1 MIKLRRAVLLPA
13 LLKVSKVIN
22 NRGRNEVLKNLKI
35 AVTGNQLHMSATNG
49 EQLVTASVDCEA
61 DKSFTAIIHA
71 KSFERIVR
79 KFAKTSTIFL
89 EPSEVSLGI
98 KSEQLFFNA
107 ETFPEEKYPVAPDL
121 KNWTCKFLINQD
133 ILEQITKQVLFAA
146 GIEEIRYYLNGI
158 HLHSDP
164 DDAKQLVAVATDGKR
179 LAKTMLNIGHTVNLE
194 PITVPRSFFQLL
206 KSGFFDAKQPIEVS
220 VRQTFIRMRQESREI
235 VSKLIE
241 SKYPNYQRVFPTENN
256 DYFRVNRQALINE
269 INNVCAVFDNKKEM
283 PLSVNFS
290 TGGVTL
296 EAHNGAFGSALA
308 DAPVIASNSTE
319 DGVVTGFNGRFLLDI
334 LAASDAEE
342 VIFRLDA
349 QYPYGAA
356 IIENY
361 PSEEE
366 TTFLLMPRRIR

>member
-1 MIKLRRAVLLPA
+1 MIKLRRDVLLPA

-49 EQLVTASVDCEA
+49 EQLVTASVACEA

-71 KSFERIVR
+71 KTFERIIR
-79 KFAKTSTIFL
+79 NFTKTSTIIL
-89 EPSEVSLGI
+89 EPAEVSLRI
-98 KSEQLFFNA
+98 KSEKLSFNV
-107 ETFPEEKYPVAPDL
+107 ETFPEEKYPVFEEIKDWSCEFSIE
-121 KNWTCKFLINQD
+121 KNTID
-133 ILEQITKQVLFAA
+133 RIIKQVLFAVGTEA
-146 GIEEIRYYLNGI
+146 TRVYLNGI
-158 HLHSDP
+158 HLHSDE
-164 DDAKQLVAVATDGKR
+164 DNSNRLIAVATDGKR
-179 LAKTMLNIGHTVNLE
+179 LAKTTIKINQAVNLA
-194 PITVPRSFFQLL
+194 PATVPTDFWKLI
-206 KSGFFDAKQPIEVS
+206 KSDFFDTKQPIEVS
-220 VRQTFIRMRQESREI
+220 FNDTFIWMKQDEREI
-235 VSKLIE
+235 LSKLIE
-241 SKYPNYQRVFPTENN
+241 SKYPDYQRVFPTDNT
-256 DYFRVNRQALINE
+256 DYFRTNRQALINE
-269 INNVCAVFDNKKEM
+269 INSVCAVFDNKKEM

-308 DAPVIASNSTE
+308 DAPVIAANSTE

-334 LAASDAEE
+334 LDASDAEE

-349 QYPYGAA
+349 KYPYDAA

-366 TTFLLMPRRIR
+366 TTFLQMPKRIW